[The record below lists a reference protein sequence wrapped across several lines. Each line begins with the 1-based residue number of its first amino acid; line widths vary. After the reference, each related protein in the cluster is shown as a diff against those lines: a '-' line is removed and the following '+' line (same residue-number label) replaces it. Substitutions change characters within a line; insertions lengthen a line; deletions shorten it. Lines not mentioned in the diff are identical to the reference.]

1 MNDEK
6 MSRRVFLAKSGKAV
20 GLGLL
25 AHFTLI
31 GSLKANDSEG
41 NVAEIR
47 KTCGASVQNSCKISY
62 TCSGSN
68 SHSCASS
75 FTCASE
81 FTCNPVTSNNCNDNE
96 RNKCVPVASFKAE

>member
-20 GLGLL
+20 GLG
-25 AHFTLI
+25 
-31 GSLKANDSEG
+31 SEG

>member
-41 NVAEIR
+41 PGI
-47 KTCGASVQNSCKISY
+47 Y
-62 TCSGSN
+62 
-68 SHSCASS
+68 
-75 FTCASE
+75 FT
-81 FTCNPVTSNNCNDNE
+81 TSKKD
-96 RNKCVPVASFKAE
+96 AMQYG